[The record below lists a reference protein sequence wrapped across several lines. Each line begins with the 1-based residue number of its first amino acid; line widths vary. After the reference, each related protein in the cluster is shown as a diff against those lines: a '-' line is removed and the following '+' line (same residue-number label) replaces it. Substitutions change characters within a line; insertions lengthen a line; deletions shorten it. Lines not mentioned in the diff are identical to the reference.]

1 MGINGKRIRERRK
14 ELGWT
19 LAELAARVGI
29 NPAHLWRIETGAKGG
44 GNPSAKTLNKFAEV
58 LGVPATE
65 LLIPVEP
72 DEDETAPQELAL
84 AV

>member
-19 LAELAARVGI
+19 LAELARQVGI

-44 GNPSAKTLNKFAEV
+44 GNPSAKTLRKFAEV
-58 LGVPATE
+58 LDVPESE
-65 LLIPVEP
+65 LLTPMEP
-72 DEDETAPQELAL
+72 DEAAPQELAL
-84 AV
+84 AG

>member
-19 LAELAARVGI
+19 LAELARQVGI

-44 GNPSAKTLNKFAEV
+44 GNPSAKTLRRFAEV
-58 LGVPATE
+58 LGLSESE
-65 LLIPVEP
+65 LLTPVEP
-72 DEDETAPQELAL
+72 DVDENAPQELAL
-84 AV
+84 AG